1 MPSREKKDFFM
12 TDIGKF
18 LSDIQRIKKHDRQ
31 NNGGNPD
38 YNRIFRDLNS
48 LFLHSTSCPA
58 DLARSVFEYWENE
71 YVFNSQNQKEEPSEE
86 NSQRL
91 AAMLAFLEDSD
102 EFQNLLIQKDWQ
114 ELGDLVNYEAEDLPV
129 EILQSLMRV
138 LVEKGAY

>member
-1 MPSREKKDFFM
+1 M

-18 LSDIQRIKKHDRQ
+18 LSNIQRIKKHDRQ
-31 NNGGNPD
+31 NNSGNPD
-38 YNRIFRDLNS
+38 YNRIFRELNS
-48 LFLHSTSCPA
+48 LFLRSTSCPA

-86 NSQRL
+86 NSQKL

-102 EFQNLLIQKDWQ
+102 EFQSVLTQKDWQ

-129 EILQSLMRV
+129 DVLQSLMRV

>member
-1 MPSREKKDFFM
+1 M

-18 LSDIQRIKKHDRQ
+18 LSNIQRIKKHDRQ
-31 NNGGNPD
+31 NNSGNPD
-38 YNRIFRDLNS
+38 YNRIFRELSS
-48 LFLHSTSCPA
+48 LFLRSTSCPA

-71 YVFNSQNQKEEPSEE
+71 YIFNSQNQKEEPSEE
-86 NSQRL
+86 NSQKL

-102 EFQNLLIQKDWQ
+102 EFQSVLTQKDWQ

-129 EILQSLMRV
+129 DVLQSLMRV

>member
-1 MPSREKKDFFM
+1 M

-31 NNGGNPD
+31 NHSGNPD

-48 LFLHSTSCPA
+48 LFLRSTSCPA

-71 YVFNSQNQKEEPSEE
+71 YIFNSQNQKEEHSEE
-86 NSQRL
+86 NSQKL

-102 EFQNLLIQKDWQ
+102 EFQSVLTQKDWQ
-114 ELGDLVNYEAEDLPV
+114 ELRDLVNYEAEDLPV
-129 EILQSLMRV
+129 DILQSLMRV

>member
-1 MPSREKKDFFM
+1 M

-48 LFLHSTSCPA
+48 LFLRSTSCPA

-71 YVFNSQNQKEEPSEE
+71 YVFSSQNQKEKPSEE
-86 NSQRL
+86 NSQKL

-102 EFQNLLIQKDWQ
+102 EFQNLLTQKDWQ
-114 ELGDLVNYEAEDLPV
+114 ELRDLVNYEAEDLPV
-129 EILQSLMRV
+129 DVLQSLMRV

>member
-1 MPSREKKDFFM
+1 M

-48 LFLHSTSCPA
+48 LFLRSTSCPA

-71 YVFNSQNQKEEPSEE
+71 YIFNSQNQKEEPSEE

-102 EFQNLLIQKDWQ
+102 EFQNLLTQNDWQ

-129 EILQSLMRV
+129 DVLQSLMRV

>member
-1 MPSREKKDFFM
+1 M

-31 NNGGNPD
+31 NHSGNPD

-48 LFLHSTSCPA
+48 LFLRSTSCPA

-71 YVFNSQNQKEEPSEE
+71 YIFNSQNQKEEPSEE
-86 NSQRL
+86 NSQKL

-102 EFQNLLIQKDWQ
+102 EFQSVLTQKDWQ

-129 EILQSLMRV
+129 DILQSLMRV

>member
-1 MPSREKKDFFM
+1 M

-18 LSDIQRIKKHDRQ
+18 LSDIQRIKKLDRQ

-38 YNRIFRDLNS
+38 YNRIFRDLNN
-48 LFLHSTSCPA
+48 LFLRSTSCPA

-71 YVFNSQNQKEEPSEE
+71 YIFNSQNQKEEPSEE

-102 EFQNLLIQKDWQ
+102 EFQNLLTQNDWQ

-129 EILQSLMRV
+129 DVLQSLMRV

>member
-1 MPSREKKDFFM
+1 M

-18 LSDIQRIKKHDRQ
+18 LSNIQRIKKHDRQ
-31 NNGGNPD
+31 NNSGNPD
-38 YNRIFRDLNS
+38 YNRIFRELNS
-48 LFLHSTSCPA
+48 LFLRSTSCPA

-71 YVFNSQNQKEEPSEE
+71 YIFNSQNQKEEPSEE

-102 EFQNLLIQKDWQ
+102 EFQSVLTQKDWQ

-129 EILQSLMRV
+129 DILQSLMRV

>member
-1 MPSREKKDFFM
+1 M

-48 LFLHSTSCPA
+48 LFLRSTSCPA

-71 YVFNSQNQKEEPSEE
+71 YIFNSKNQKEEPSEE
-86 NSQRL
+86 NSQKL

-102 EFQNLLIQKDWQ
+102 EFQNLLTQKDWQ
-114 ELGDLVNYEAEDLPV
+114 ELRDLVNYEAEDLPV
-129 EILQSLMRV
+129 DVLQSLMRV

>member
-1 MPSREKKDFFM
+1 M

-31 NNGGNPD
+31 NHSGNPD

-48 LFLHSTSCPA
+48 LFLRSTSCPA

-71 YVFNSQNQKEEPSEE
+71 YVFSSQNQKEEPSEE
-86 NSQRL
+86 NSQKL

-102 EFQNLLIQKDWQ
+102 EFQSVLTQKDWQ
-114 ELGDLVNYEAEDLPV
+114 ELRDLVNYEAEDLPV
-129 EILQSLMRV
+129 DILQSLMRV

>member
-1 MPSREKKDFFM
+1 M

-31 NNGGNPD
+31 NHSGNPD

-48 LFLHSTSCPA
+48 LFLRSTSCPA

-71 YVFNSQNQKEEPSEE
+71 YIFNSQNQKEEPSEE
-86 NSQRL
+86 NSQKL

-102 EFQNLLIQKDWQ
+102 EFQNLLTQKDWQ
-114 ELGDLVNYEAEDLPV
+114 ELRDLVNYEAEDLPV
-129 EILQSLMRV
+129 DILQSLMRV

>member
-1 MPSREKKDFFM
+1 M

-31 NNGGNPD
+31 NNSGNPD
-38 YNRIFRDLNS
+38 YNRIFRELNS
-48 LFLHSTSCPA
+48 LFLRSTSCPA

-71 YVFNSQNQKEEPSEE
+71 YIFNSQNQKEEPSEE
-86 NSQRL
+86 NSQKL

-102 EFQNLLIQKDWQ
+102 EFQNLLTQKDWQ
-114 ELGDLVNYEAEDLPV
+114 ELRDLVNYEAEDLPV
-129 EILQSLMRV
+129 DVLQSLMRV

>member
-1 MPSREKKDFFM
+1 M

-31 NNGGNPD
+31 NHSGNPD

-48 LFLHSTSCPA
+48 LFLRSTSCPA

-71 YVFNSQNQKEEPSEE
+71 YIFNSQNQKEEPSEE
-86 NSQRL
+86 NSQKL

-102 EFQNLLIQKDWQ
+102 EFQNLLTQKDWQ
-114 ELGDLVNYEAEDLPV
+114 ELRDLVNYEVEDLPV
-129 EILQSLMRV
+129 DVLQSLMRV